1 MKKLLLLG
9 TLFITVSGISQ
20 VFSPVTNDTTLYGDA
35 SASDFYGDIPIE
47 NDNGVSDSMYWE
59 VDSVNL
65 PAGWEFSVCDQSIC
79 YPIGTQN
86 VQWNLPGNGGYLNM
100 HFYPN
105 GQGGEGLVV
114 LKVNDSPNEDQ
125 IEYLTFRA
133 NAAST
138 AGINVNSLEEI
149 TLYPNPAVDVINI
162 TGGAAN
168 TKLEMVDILG
178 NKVKSGRLDLNGN
191 YKINTNAVL
200 SGVYFIVFMEKGQKV
215 TRKVIV
221 H

>member
-1 MKKLLLLG
+1 MKRLLLIASLV
-9 TLFITVSGISQ
+9 FTVSGFTQ
-20 VFSPVTNDTTLYGDA
+20 VFSPVTTDTTLYGVA
-35 SASDFYGDIPIE
+35 TENDFYGDIPIA
-47 NDNGVSDSMYWE
+47 NDNSTSSSMYWE

-65 PAGWEFSVCDQSIC
+65 PAGWEFSVCDQDIC

-105 GQGGEGLVV
+105 GQAGNGLVI
-114 LKVNDSPNEDQ
+114 LKVNDSPGENQ

-138 AGINVNSLEEI
+138 AGIDKNSLEEI

-162 TGGAAN
+162 TGGSAD
-168 TKLEMVDILG
+168 TQLEMLDILG

-191 YKINTNAVL
+191 YKINTSSVL
-200 SGVYFIVFMEKGQKV
+200 NGVYFVVFMEKGQKV

-221 H
+221 Q